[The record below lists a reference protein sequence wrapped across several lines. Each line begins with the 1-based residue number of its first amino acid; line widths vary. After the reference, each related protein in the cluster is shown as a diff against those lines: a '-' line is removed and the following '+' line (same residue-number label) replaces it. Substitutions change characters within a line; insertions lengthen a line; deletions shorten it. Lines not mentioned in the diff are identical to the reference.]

1 MILMN
6 HGQLVIN
13 DFVRLMRLDNR
24 LCNMQNV
31 LITKPYKFVPRWTGT
46 WVPTI
51 FRDLGLYKRFLKKSE
66 GVYSHEIRHLDR
78 LKKCLNDGDSII
90 LVPNHSRTADPMVMG
105 HVARE
110 ARCLVYAMASWH
122 LFNQSRLYALAI
134 RAMGGFSVNR
144 ERIDKQAI
152 DTAIDVLV
160 EGKRPLILFPEGTTS
175 RTNDLILPFLDGVAV
190 IARSAAKRR
199 KKKGMGR
206 VVMMPMGIKY
216 VFQGDI
222 ERSCLPVIRRLE
234 KRITWQTQ
242 DSLPL
247 VQRIRKL
254 AIGMLSI
261 KEIEYFNESRIGAI
275 KERQKDLIERLMSPL
290 EKKWLGIEPG
300 NTCDIVGVVAR
311 VKNVRTKILPHMI
324 ENNLSKAESDQC
336 WRELADTYLAQ
347 QISCYPNNYL
357 DEFPTVDRI
366 RETVERLE
374 EDVTDV
380 ASLHTPLHAI
390 IHIDEPIEIAGKRER
405 GAARDPLMTELEN
418 RIQAILDQLKNESAM
433 YRGH

>member
-1 MILMN
+1 
-6 HGQLVIN
+6 
-13 DFVRLMRLDNR
+13 
-24 LCNMQNV
+24 MQNV
-31 LITKPYKFVPRWTGT
+31 LITKPYEFVPRWKGT
-46 WVPTI
+46 WVPKI

-66 GVYSHEIRHLDR
+66 GVYTHEIRHLDR
-78 LKKCLNDGDSII
+78 LTKCMDDGDAVI

-122 LFNQSRLYALAI
+122 LFNQSKLYSWAI

-160 EGKRPLILFPEGTTS
+160 EGERPLILFPEGTTS
-175 RTNDLILPFLDGVAV
+175 RTNDLILPFMDGVAV

-199 KKKGMGR
+199 AKKGLGR
-206 VVMMPMGIKY
+206 VVMIPMGIKY
-216 VFQGDI
+216 VFQGNI
-222 ERSCLPVIRRLE
+222 EKSCMPIVRRLE

-242 DSLPL
+242 ESLPL

-261 KEIEYFNESRIGAI
+261 KEIEYFNEAKSGPIDQ
-275 KERQKDLIERLMSPL
+275 RQKELIEHLMAPL
-290 EKKWLGIEPG
+290 EQKWLNIEPTK
-300 NTCDIVGVVAR
+300 TCDIVGVVAR

-324 ENNLSKAESDQC
+324 ENDLSSKESDQC
-336 WRELADTYLAQ
+336 WRELGDTYLAQ

-357 DEFPTVDRI
+357 DDFLTVDRI

-374 EDVTDV
+374 EDVTDS
-380 ASLHTPLHAI
+380 ASLHTPLHAV
-390 IHIDEPIEIAGKRER
+390 IHIDEPIEISGKRDR
-405 GAARDPLMTELEN
+405 SVDRDPLMPELEN
-418 RIQAILDQLKNESAM
+418 RVQAILDELKHESPM
-433 YRGH
+433 YDGQ

>member
-1 MILMN
+1 
-6 HGQLVIN
+6 
-13 DFVRLMRLDNR
+13 
-24 LCNMQNV
+24 MQNV
-31 LITKPYKFVPRWTGT
+31 LITKPYEFVPRWKGT
-46 WVPTI
+46 WVPKI

-66 GVYSHEIRHLDR
+66 GVYTHEIRHLDR
-78 LKKCLNDGDSII
+78 LKTCMDDGDSVI

-122 LFNQSRLYALAI
+122 LFNQSKLYSWAI

-160 EGKRPLILFPEGTTS
+160 EGERPLILFPEGTTS
-175 RTNDLILPFLDGVAV
+175 RTNDLILPFMDGVAV

-199 KKKGMGR
+199 AKKGLGR
-206 VVMMPMGIKY
+206 VVMIPMGIKY
-216 VFQGDI
+216 VFQGNI
-222 ERSCLPVIRRLE
+222 EKSCMPIVRRLE

-242 DSLPL
+242 ESLPL

-261 KEIEYFNESRIGAI
+261 KEIEYFNEAKSGPIDQ
-275 KERQKDLIERLMSPL
+275 RQKELIEHLLAPL
-290 EKKWLGIEPG
+290 EQKWLNIEPAK
-300 NTCDIVGVVAR
+300 TCDIVGIVAR
-311 VKNVRTKILPHMI
+311 VKNVRTKIMPHLI
-324 ENNLSKAESDQC
+324 ENDLSSKESDQC

-347 QISCYPNNYL
+347 QVSCYPNNYL
-357 DEFPTVDRI
+357 DEFLTVDRI

-374 EDVTDV
+374 EDVTDS
-380 ASLHTPLHAI
+380 ASLHTPLHAV
-390 IHIDEPIEIAGKRER
+390 IHIDEPIEISGKRDR
-405 GAARDPLMTELEN
+405 GADRDPLMPELEN
-418 RIQAILDQLKNESAM
+418 RVQAILDELKHESPM
-433 YRGH
+433 YDGQ

>member
-1 MILMN
+1 
-6 HGQLVIN
+6 
-13 DFVRLMRLDNR
+13 
-24 LCNMQNV
+24 MQNV

-66 GVYSHEIRHLDR
+66 GVFTHEIRHLDR
-78 LKKCLNDGDSII
+78 LKKCLKDGDSVI

-122 LFNQSRLYALAI
+122 LFNQSRLYAWAI

-199 KKKGMGR
+199 EKKGLGR
-206 VVMMPMGIKY
+206 VVMIPMGIKY
-216 VFQGDI
+216 VFQGNI
-222 ERSCLPVIRRLE
+222 EKSCLPVIRKLE
-234 KRITWQTQ
+234 QRITWQTQ

-261 KEIEYFNESRIGAI
+261 KEIEHFNESRVGAVE
-275 KERQKDLIERLMSPL
+275 ERQKNLIERLMSPL
-290 EKKWLGIEPG
+290 EQKWLGIEPG
-300 NTCDIVGVVAR
+300 KTCDIVGVVAR
-311 VKNVRTKILPHMI
+311 VKNVRTKILPYMI
-324 ENNLSKAESDQC
+324 ENNLSKTESEQC
-336 WRELADTYLAQ
+336 WRDLANTYLAQ
-347 QISCYPNNYL
+347 QISCYPNNYM

-390 IHIDEPIEIAGKRER
+390 IHIDEPIEISGKRER
-405 GAARDPLMTELEN
+405 GTARDPLMPELEN
-418 RIQAILDQLKNESAM
+418 RIQAILDQLKSESPM
-433 YRGH
+433 YSGH